1 MIANLSRRE
10 RVLLL
15 ILFIFAVVGGYYY
28 FIYVPAQERIAILE
42 DEHFAAEEALF
53 RDQMRVEQLPRLE
66 EEYEEIKWQV
76 DSLYASVPSEL
87 RVSDFLD
94 DLEQIGRRLDIRF
107 QIFRPQESE
116 RPSELYGTKDYRLTI
131 QGPYDRVLLFLTALE
146 EFQQPL
152 EIQFIRM
159 SVTGDEGWVNVETVV
174 KSYFLL

>member
-10 RVLLL
+10 KTLLF
-15 ILFIFAVVGGYYY
+15 ILFLFIIVGGYYY
-28 FIYVPAQERIAILE
+28 FIFVPTQEQIAMLE

-53 RDQMRVEQLPRLE
+53 RDQMRVQQYPLLE
-66 EEYEEIKWQV
+66 EEYEEIKWKV
-76 DSLYASVPSEL
+76 DSLYSSLPSEV
-87 RVSDFLD
+87 RVSEFLD
-94 DLEQIGRRLDIRF
+94 DLEQIGKRLNIRF
-107 QIFRPQESE
+107 QVFRPQETE
-116 RPSELYGTKDYRLTI
+116 KPSEFYGTKNYRLTI

-159 SVTGDEGWVNVETVV
+159 NATGDEGWVNVETVV